1 MTGPAA
7 DALTPSAMV
16 VLQDRPVVGF
26 TKWLADGLRLC
37 SETRRGLQIVTGPD
51 SRITVPLRLVLTS
64 PNSHWVVRADGGYY
78 DGLSGVP
85 LVWDGAG
92 FVTDPQARTYAPAY
106 TTAPSEPV
114 GAQLTVTFRVRYTS
128 DTGIGTA
135 TEEICTALTGGPPA
149 GWGTAEP
156 ATDVWRR
163 ERLSEL
169 FWSRGAEATWLTIV
183 GAGATPAVGTL
194 LVSKTGEVVEEAVT
208 IVVGYADPRD
218 VPVAELPGLLG
229 GIAAGRHLISLF
241 TQLGNGRADLTTV
254 PRWLGPP
261 GPIGMAVGGAISE
274 APGIPAQRIGDAR
287 SPAVW
292 YVLGDG
298 RQQEGW
304 QRYEQLTRHL
314 QGGF

>member
-1 MTGPAA
+1 MA
-7 DALTPSAMV
+7 
-16 VLQDRPVVGF
+16 F
-26 TKWLADGLRLC
+26 TRWLSDGLRLC

-85 LVWDGAG
+85 LVWDGAA

-106 TTAPSEPV
+106 TTPPSEPI

-128 DTGIGTA
+128 DTAIGAA
-135 TEEICTALTGGPPA
+135 TEDICTALTGGPPG

-183 GAGATPAVGTL
+183 GTGATPAVGTM
-194 LVSKTGEVVEEAVT
+194 LVSKTGDAVEEAVT

-218 VPVAELPGLLG
+218 VPAAALPGLLG

-241 TQLGNGRADLTTV
+241 AQLGNGRADLTTV

-261 GPIGMAVGGAISE
+261 APIGMAVGGMVSE
-274 APGIPAQRIGDAR
+274 VPGIPAQQIGDAR

>member
-7 DALTPSAMV
+7 DVLTPNAMV
-16 VLQDRPVVGF
+16 ILQDRPVVGF
-26 TKWLADGLRLC
+26 TKWLADGLRFC
-37 SETRRGLQIVTGPD
+37 GETGRGLQIVTGPGA
-51 SRITVPLRLVLTS
+51 RITVPMRLVLTS

-92 FVTDPQARTYAPAY
+92 FVIDPRARTYAPAY
-106 TTAPSEPV
+106 TTPPTEPV

-128 DTGIGTA
+128 DTAIGTA
-135 TEEICTALTGGPPA
+135 TEEVCTALTGGPPG
-149 GWGTAEP
+149 GWGIAEP

-169 FWSRGAEATWLTIV
+169 FWSRGAVATWLTIV
-183 GAGATPAVGTL
+183 GAGAAPAVGTL
-194 LVSKTGEVVEEAVT
+194 LVSKAGEEVEEAVT
-208 IVVGYADPRD
+208 LVIGYADPRT
-218 VPVAELPGLLG
+218 VPVATLPTLLG

-241 TQLGNGRADLTTV
+241 TQLGNGRADVTTV
-254 PRWLGPP
+254 PRWLGPSA
-261 GPIGMAVGGAISE
+261 PIGMAVGGA
-274 APGIPAQRIGDAR
+274 AAGPPGVPAHRIGDAR
-287 SPAVW
+287 SPATW
-292 YVLGDG
+292 YALGDG

-304 QRYEQLTRHL
+304 QRYEQLTRQL